1 MIFKCSD
8 GSLEIYDWKRSKE
21 IKRTNR
27 WECGLTECV
36 SHMPNSN
43 YWLYSLQL
51 NTYKAIL
58 ERNYGK
64 KVTGMYLV
72 CCHPIRDM
80 FERIRVPALP
90 AETGALLRL
99 RAEQLSNDNGLE

>member
-1 MIFKCSD
+1 
-8 GSLEIYDWKRSKE
+8 
-21 IKRTNR
+21 
-27 WECGLTECV
+27 
-36 SHMPNSN
+36 MPNSN

-72 CCHPIRDM
+72 CCHPTRDT

-90 AETGALLRL
+90 TETGALLRL